1 MNMETAKPEILK
13 QHAQQASTFSHSP
26 FSHYPVGAA
35 LLTEDGAIF
44 QGCNIESSSYGLTVC
59 AERNAIAA
67 AVVNGHKKF
76 KALAVYSNNGATP
89 CGACRQVIWDI
100 CGDIPIYI
108 FSKDGS
114 FEQYRS
120 KDLLPA
126 PFEDSVLKK
135 ESK

>member
-1 MNMETAKPEILK
+1 METAKPEVLK
-13 QHAQQASTFSHSP
+13 QHAKKAATFSHSP

-35 LLTEDGAIF
+35 LLAEDGTIF
-44 QGCNIESSSYGLTVC
+44 HGCNIESSSYGLTVC

-76 KALAVYSNNGATP
+76 TALAVYSNNGSTP

-108 FSKDGS
+108 FSKDDRY
-114 FEQYRS
+114 ELYRS

-126 PFEDSVLKK
+126 PFDDTRLKK
-135 ESK
+135 GTH

>member
-1 MNMETAKPEILK
+1 METIKPEILK
-13 QHAQQASTFSHSP
+13 EHARKASTFSHSP
-26 FSHYPVGAA
+26 FSNYPVGAA
-35 LLTEDGAIF
+35 LLTEDGSIF
-44 QGCNIESSSYGLTVC
+44 RGCNIESSSYGLSVC

-76 KALAVYSNNGATP
+76 KALAIYSNNGATP

-108 FSKDGS
+108 FTKDGE

-120 KDLLPA
+120 KDLLPF
-126 PFEDSVLKK
+126 PFDDSKLIK
-135 ESK
+135 ESDQ

>member
-1 MNMETAKPEILK
+1 METAKPEVLK
-13 QHAQQASTFSHSP
+13 QHAQKAANFSHSP

-35 LLTEDGAIF
+35 LLAEDGTIIH
-44 QGCNIESSSYGLTVC
+44 GCNIESSSYGLTVC

-67 AVVNGHKKF
+67 AVVNGHNKF
-76 KALAVYSNNGATP
+76 KALAVFSNNGATP

-108 FSKDGS
+108 FTKGDRY
-114 FEQYRS
+114 ELYHS

-126 PFEDSVLKK
+126 PFDDTKLKK
-135 ESK
+135 EIH